1 MSGLRGDRQVRDE
14 DGLVVDFDQER
25 VFARLGKGQVA
36 DFVDEIDLV
45 KGAVGFEGS
54 FEKGLGMGVVESHG
68 NSQLVLSRGAIRDRH
83 EPDHEGV
90 GDGEFARLDVGEDA
104 ENRVLARAGIDVDAV
119 THEPGQELRFGI
131 HPSSSGPGVPW
142 CNLFLLGVGGLERLG
157 GHVQLAQVTSRTIFV
172 DLSEYPPWLLVLVG
186 TLAAVLILWILIKVL
201 KWALWLLLF
210 CVLIGGLCWSG
221 WLLVQ

>member
-1 MSGLRGDRQVRDE
+1 M
-14 DGLVVDFDQER
+14 
-25 VFARLGKGQVA
+25 
-36 DFVDEIDLV
+36 
-45 KGAVGFEGS
+45 
-54 FEKGLGMGVVESHG
+54 
-68 NSQLVLSRGAIRDRH
+68 
-83 EPDHEGV
+83 
-90 GDGEFARLDVGEDA
+90 
-104 ENRVLARAGIDVDAV
+104 
-119 THEPGQELRFGI
+119 
-131 HPSSSGPGVPW
+131 PW